1 MKNEL
6 DICIFSSLRWLD
18 LAISRMTHHMKMVM
32 DLLCPL
38 TDRTDVSDL
47 LSERLRYVDLHSERL
62 RYVEKRLRSVEDELN
77 EHFRKLA
84 DDTVRELSKH
94 LQSCEVMEKFTS
106 WTLEDIPHAGESW
119 EVTEDHIQK
128 AFRSRLENTITAW
141 EEKNQI
147 LFNTRSSLVQ
157 LSDQRFDECKNLLPY
172 RYLENLVITDAAAA
186 SGSNTCQSSND
197 FGAAQIVMMGLTS
210 PIWVPF
216 VLAALASSVP
226 VVGVMT
232 LKEKVK
238 NLKRS
243 RKYGKDKRR
252 FIVGASHKYLCKV
265 VQEQQLSLIVKEQL
279 KDVHVYLTKVSSR
292 LHELLAAD
300 KILCQQLRD
309 ETRSKEEIKKCYGR
323 LREMSVREREKMAL
337 FSIKELRSMEISR
350 NDLEWDQDD
359 PASLLGNG
367 ASASV
372 YRGTFRLPGQSE
384 PTQVAVKLWS
394 KELNEYSAIGV
405 LSKTETLRLVTF
417 KIFFK

>member
-1 MKNEL
+1 
-6 DICIFSSLRWLD
+6 
-18 LAISRMTHHMKMVM
+18 
-32 DLLCPL
+32 
-38 TDRTDVSDL
+38 
-47 LSERLRYVDLHSERL
+47 
-62 RYVEKRLRSVEDELN
+62 
-77 EHFRKLA
+77 
-84 DDTVRELSKH
+84 
-94 LQSCEVMEKFTS
+94 
-106 WTLEDIPHAGESW
+106 
-119 EVTEDHIQK
+119 
-128 AFRSRLENTITAW
+128 
-141 EEKNQI
+141 
-147 LFNTRSSLVQ
+147 
-157 LSDQRFDECKNLLPY
+157 
-172 RYLENLVITDAAAA
+172 
-186 SGSNTCQSSND
+186 
-197 FGAAQIVMMGLTS
+197 MMGLTS

-309 ETRSKEEIKKCYGR
+309 ETRSRDEIKKHYGR
-323 LREMSVREREKMAL
+323 LGEMSVRVKEKMAL
-337 FSIKELRSMEISR
+337 FSIKELQSMEISR
-350 NDLEWDQDD
+350 NDLEWDQ
-359 PASLLGNG
+359 ASLLGNG

-372 YRGTFRLPGQSE
+372 YRGTFRLPGHSE

-394 KELNEYSAIGV
+394 KELNEHNAIDV

-417 KIFFK
+417 RIFFQMTINKYS

>member
-1 MKNEL
+1 M
-6 DICIFSSLRWLD
+6 
-18 LAISRMTHHMKMVM
+18 AHHMKMVM
-32 DLLCPL
+32 DLLSPL

-47 LSERLRYVDLHSERL
+47 LSERLRYV
-62 RYVEKRLRSVEDELN
+62 EKRLCSVEDELN
-77 EHFRKLA
+77 EHFRKLT
-84 DDTVRELSKH
+84 DDTVRILSKH
-94 LQSCEVMEKFTS
+94 LQSCEVIEKFTS
-106 WTLEDIPHAGESW
+106 WTLEDIPLAGESW
-119 EVTEDHIQK
+119 KVTEDHIQK
-128 AFRSRLENTITAW
+128 AFRSRLENMITAW

-147 LFNTRSSLVQ
+147 SFNTRSSLVQ
-157 LSDQRFDECKNLLPY
+157 LSDQQFDEGKNLLPY
-172 RYLENLVITDAAAA
+172 RYLENLVITDAAVA
-186 SGSNTCQSSND
+186 SGSNTCRSSND

-226 VVGVMT
+226 VFGVIT

-238 NLKRS
+238 NLKLS
-243 RKYGKDKRR
+243 RKYGKDKHR
-252 FIVGASHKYLCKV
+252 FIVRASHEYLCEV
-265 VQEQQLSLIVKEQL
+265 AQEQQLSLIVKEQL

-309 ETRSKEEIKKCYGR
+309 ETRSREEIKKCYGR
-323 LREMSVREREKMAL
+323 LREMSVREKEKMAL
-337 FSIKELRSMEISR
+337 FSIKELQSMEISR
-350 NDLEWDQDD
+350 NDLELDQDD

-394 KELNEYSAIGV
+394 KELNEYSAIDV

>member
-1 MKNEL
+1 
-6 DICIFSSLRWLD
+6 
-18 LAISRMTHHMKMVM
+18 M

-265 VQEQQLSLIVKEQL
+265 VQEQQLSLIVKEKL
-279 KDVHVYLTKVSSR
+279 KDVHLYLTKVSSR

-309 ETRSKEEIKKCYGR
+309 ETRS
-323 LREMSVREREKMAL
+323 
-337 FSIKELRSMEISR
+337 
-350 NDLEWDQDD
+350 
-359 PASLLGNG
+359 
-367 ASASV
+367 
-372 YRGTFRLPGQSE
+372 
-384 PTQVAVKLWS
+384 
-394 KELNEYSAIGV
+394 
-405 LSKTETLRLVTF
+405 
-417 KIFFK
+417 